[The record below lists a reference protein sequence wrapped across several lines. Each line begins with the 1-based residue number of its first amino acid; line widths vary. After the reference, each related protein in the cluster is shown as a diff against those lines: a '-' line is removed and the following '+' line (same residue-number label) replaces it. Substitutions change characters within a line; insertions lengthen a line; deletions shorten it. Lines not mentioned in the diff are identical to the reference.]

1 MNTADSRLNTF
12 GVQTRRGLA
21 MAMIAVG
28 AVLSACGAEQAPVAA
43 EQAQPVKVLV
53 MRSDDVP
60 VVGQYPG
67 RLEGSKEVQVRARVE
82 GILLRRTYTEGQ
94 QVEAGQLLFEIDS
107 APFEVALNRAKAQ
120 LAQARAS
127 LSAAE
132 RRWRRASELIK
143 TNAISQRDRDDA
155 ESELDEARATLQLA
169 EAEVS
174 AAQINLDYCKVR
186 APISGITSREQ
197 VSEGSLVGPSANSLL
212 TSITQLD
219 PLWVNISMPDE
230 MVLLLRRLLK
240 EGELSYDES
249 QRAVQIETAGEQT
262 HPHLGHINF
271 SDSVI
276 DRNTG
281 TVQFRATVD
290 NPEGSLL
297 PGQFVRVSLKGLY
310 SRNSMVLPERAVLQN
325 AQGSYVYVVNAEQRA
340 EVRPVTLGL
349 EVEGG
354 RIVDSGL
361 EPGDTV
367 VLEGLVRVRPGA
379 LLEPEVIEIT
389 YDYGPEPHFDD
400 EPEAPQMKLV
410 QADLP
415 TAQERVQ

>member
-12 GVQTRRGLA
+12 GVQTRRGLVI
-21 MAMIAVG
+21 AMIAVV

-155 ESELDEARATLQLA
+155 ESELEEARATLQLA

-212 TSITQLD
+212 TSIT
-219 PLWVNISMPDE
+219 
-230 MVLLLRRLLK
+230 
-240 EGELSYDES
+240 
-249 QRAVQIETAGEQT
+249 
-262 HPHLGHINF
+262 H
-271 SDSVI
+271 
-276 DRNTG
+276 
-281 TVQFRATVD
+281 
-290 NPEGSLL
+290 
-297 PGQFVRVSLKGLY
+297 
-310 SRNSMVLPERAVLQN
+310 
-325 AQGSYVYVVNAEQRA
+325 
-340 EVRPVTLGL
+340 
-349 EVEGG
+349 
-354 RIVDSGL
+354 
-361 EPGDTV
+361 
-367 VLEGLVRVRPGA
+367 
-379 LLEPEVIEIT
+379 
-389 YDYGPEPHFDD
+389 
-400 EPEAPQMKLV
+400 
-410 QADLP
+410 
-415 TAQERVQ
+415 

>member
-1 MNTADSRLNTF
+1 MNTAVSR
-12 GVQTRRGLA
+12 QIPCGLQKMPA
-21 MAMIAVG
+21 RLMAL
-28 AVLSACGAEQAPVAA
+28 VLAATALAGCGEKPAPSTA
-43 EQAQPVKVLV
+43 EQAQPVKVIR

-94 QVEAGQLLFEIDS
+94 QVEAGQLLFESDA
-107 APFEVALNRAKAQ
+107 APFEVALNRAQAQ
-120 LAQARAS
+120 LAQARAN

-132 RRWRRASELIK
+132 RRWQRASELIK

-155 ESELDEARATLQLA
+155 ESELEAARATLQLA

-174 AAQINLDYCKVR
+174 AAQINLEYCKVR

-197 VSEGSLVGPSANSLL
+197 VSEGSLVGPAGNSLL

-219 PLWVNISMPDE
+219 PLRVNISMPDE

-240 EGELSYDES
+240 EGELRYDES
-249 QRAVQIETAGEQT
+249 QRAVQIETAGEQI

-290 NPEGSLL
+290 NPDGSLL

-310 SRNSMVLPERAVLQN
+310 SRNSIVLPERAVLQN

-340 EVRPVTLGL
+340 EVRSVTLGL
-349 EVEGG
+349 EVDGG
-354 RIVDSGL
+354 RVVDSGL

-379 LLEPEVIEIT
+379 LLAPEVIELS

-400 EPEAPQMKLV
+400 EPLQRALKLV
-410 QADLP
+410 KAD
-415 TAQERVQ
+415 TASREERVQ